1 MHSRCEQQICPVYN
15 NAEMHREKMKDRS
28 GRVIKD
34 DTEVFLSDKRTTEPS
49 LMEMENHV
57 HLVSNCVTSSIFLM
71 TFVP

>member
-34 DTEVFLSDKRTTEPS
+34 NLEVFLSDKRTTDATP
-49 LMEMENHV
+49 MEMKNHV
-57 HLVSNCVTSSIFLM
+57 HPV
-71 TFVP
+71 